1 MEANQILGMVII
13 VASYF
18 VGCISPAT
26 LIGKIHGVDIRK
38 EGSGNPGTTNVLRV
52 LGKKQAAVTLVA
64 DVLKGGICVL
74 AGSFVS
80 PDVSY
85 AAGAMALIGHCWP
98 FEFGFRGGKGVAT
111 GVGLLL
117 FVKPVLAVTLLIV
130 FIAVVAVTRYV
141 SLGSIVAALAM
152 PGLALLMVPD
162 FFWYGVIL
170 AVIVVFKHRPN
181 ISRLVKGEESK
192 LNLGGKNK

>member
-98 FEFGFRGGKGVAT
+98 FEFRFRGGKGVAT

>member
-52 LGKKQAAVTLVA
+52 LGKKQAAVTLAA

-98 FEFGFRGGKGVAT
+98 FEFRFRGGKGVAT